1 MYRILIIC
9 SFLVLSYLVGYAVGN
24 EEANKRHDPT
34 EAIKRVMKYHGA
46 TVAYM
51 CGKDRMCLKL
61 EGGKEVVVW
70 VLR

>member
-1 MYRILIIC
+1 VDGYEDFKVYRILIIC

-24 EEANKRHDPT
+24 E